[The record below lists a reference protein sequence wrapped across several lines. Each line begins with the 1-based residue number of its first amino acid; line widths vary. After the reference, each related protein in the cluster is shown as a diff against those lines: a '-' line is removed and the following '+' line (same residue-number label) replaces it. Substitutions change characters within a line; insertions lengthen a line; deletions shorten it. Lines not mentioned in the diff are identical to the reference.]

1 MKKIAVLLLI
11 SAAASV
17 AAPPALHAQSAP
29 AGVAGRWTQASSGKE
44 LVLAPRVKLQ
54 PNVGPSYGTNLGGT
68 VGYGSM
74 TRTTIVTE
82 PVMMDVA
89 RSMTLAIEA
98 DGRFKWTIIKRHGE
112 REYCKVTTTQVK
124 QGRVEQSG
132 GKMNFAVGGGTE
144 SFVSSCGRRGTS
156 QLGKSTEHY
165 DMQLAG
171 NRIVLSGGSSRW
183 TFTRG

>member
-1 MKKIAVLLLI
+1 MKKISVLLVI
-11 SAAASV
+11 SAAVSV
-17 AAPPALHAQSAP
+17 AATPALHAQSAP

-82 PVMMDVA
+82 PVMIDVA

-98 DGRFKWTIIKRHGE
+98 DGRFKWTIVKRHGD

-124 QGRVEQSG
+124 QGRVVQGG
-132 GKMNFAVGGGTE
+132 GKATFAIEGGTE
-144 SFVSSCGRRGTS
+144 SSTSSCGRRGAS

-165 DMQLAG
+165 DVQLAG

-183 TFTRG
+183 TFTRS